1 MKWFFQKNHPPV
13 VSDYLAAAKH
23 RAKRTTEVNG
33 HRLVVLDTETS
44 GLDVDTDRILSIALF
59 EMNGGQMDMAR
70 SRKWIVYQ
78 PEARPTEATT
88 IHGILPCETRE
99 GTPEKEVLTELLPLL
114 AGAIVVGHHIDF
126 DSAMLNKALM
136 RHFHIRFR
144 NRIVDTAHIA
154 MDELIPFHKTGYANQ
169 PPPALEEVAAQFDLP
184 PVARHT
190 AEGDAFITAEIFLF
204 LCGRIRRRKRRPAQL
219 RDLPITR
226 FRP

>member
-13 VSDYLAAAKH
+13 VSDYLASAKH
-23 RAKRTTEVNG
+23 RAKRTTEVND

-99 GTPEKEVLTELLPLL
+99 GTPEKKSSPNCSPCWPEQLLSATTLT
-114 AGAIVVGHHIDF
+114 
-126 DSAMLNKALM
+126 S
-136 RHFHIRFR
+136 
-144 NRIVDTAHIA
+144 T
-154 MDELIPFHKTGYANQ
+154 
-169 PPPALEEVAAQFDLP
+169 PPCSTKP
-184 PVARHT
+184 
-190 AEGDAFITAEIFLF
+190 
-204 LCGRIRRRKRRPAQL
+204 
-219 RDLPITR
+219 
-226 FRP
+226 